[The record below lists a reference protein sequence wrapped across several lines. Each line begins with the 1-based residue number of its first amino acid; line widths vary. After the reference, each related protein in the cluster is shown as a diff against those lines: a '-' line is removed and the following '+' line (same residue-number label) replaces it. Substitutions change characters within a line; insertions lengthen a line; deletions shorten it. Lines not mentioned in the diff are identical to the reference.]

1 MQARIRRRWSRLGG
15 AHEYVFGVTAGNDVS
30 ERDWQSADIQW
41 TRAKGSKSFNAVG
54 PVLVEGLDYTNR
66 MIVGRLNGEER
77 QRQTS
82 ADMVFDVNYM
92 VSYVSRYFVL
102 EPGDLIW
109 SGTMGSTQA
118 MEPGDVYEVE
128 IEGVGILRNR
138 VVQGR

>member
-1 MQARIRRRWSRLGG
+1 
-15 AHEYVFGVTAGNDVS
+15 
-30 ERDWQSADIQW
+30 
-41 TRAKGSKSFNAVG
+41 
-54 PVLVEGLDYTNR
+54 
-66 MIVGRLNGEER
+66 
-77 QRQTS
+77 
-82 ADMVFDVNYM
+82 MVFDVNYM